1 MSLPNL
7 NDSAATLPLWTTVAL
22 SLVNTVLLLLAI
34 LRQRPTPPAPP
45 TPPPTPAPAQPLVA
59 TPASAL
65 VASPLSPPNAELNQL
80 RQRFRHLLAP
90 LQSRGQ
96 TLCDF
101 LLDGCDKN
109 SQEAILCLHNLI
121 AINVIQNLAHPTAA
135 QLDQL
140 FFALHHFPRNF
151 TALARAANC
160 PETKICQWL
169 NSWCDALRDPHNRY
183 TLKLPTLGASV
194 QNNWMSAPNG
204 VTTISAIES
213 WAVYQASTLKHN
225 AFVH

>member
-1 MSLPNL
+1 MPLPNL

-22 SLVNTVLLLLAI
+22 SLANTLLLLLAI
-34 LRQRPTPPAPP
+34 LRQRPTPPSAP
-45 TPPPTPAPAQPLVA
+45 TPPPTPAPAQPPTS
-59 TPASAL
+59 TPASAPI
-65 VASPLSPPNAELNQL
+65 ATPLPQNAELNQL
-80 RQRFRHLLAP
+80 RQRFRHLLDP

-121 AINVIQNLAHPTAA
+121 AINAIQNLANPTAA

-151 TALARAANC
+151 TALARGANC

-169 NSWCDALRDPHNRY
+169 NSWCDALRDPQNRY

-204 VTTISAIES
+204 VTTVSAIES
-213 WAVYQASTLKHN
+213 WAVYQASSLKHN